1 MKPAESQILNHHS
14 IALVVFGVTGDL
26 TRRKLIPAIYQLF
39 KDNQLP
45 IKISIIGFARRE
57 WTDEIMKEN
66 LKQGIKEFSRTQPVE
81 KKYLEKLLSSVKY
94 IQSVFEND
102 KGYSELFD
110 ILTKEEFSGIIYYLA
125 TPPNEYIKIIQ
136 LLGKNRFKSNKNWA
150 RIVVEKPFGNDLP
163 TALELEKNLHL
174 YFEEKEIFRI
184 DHYLGKETVQNI
196 LVFRFA
202 NGIFEP
208 LWNNHY
214 VDHVQITVAETIGVG
229 TRAGYFEN
237 SGIIRDMFANH
248 LLQLLT
254 LTAMEAP
261 IAFNADSVRDEKL
274 KVLRS
279 IKPLNGKAAIENTIR
294 AQYGSSVDG
303 QNLTLGYKEEMG
315 VLNTSITETY
325 LAIKLSIDNWR
336 WAGVPFYI
344 RCGKRLPIYAT
355 EIVIHFKQIPLSL
368 FEWKNMAG
376 DAPNMLVVRLQPDEG
391 ISLSFGAKKPGYEN
405 QIAPVLMDFCYQDA
419 FGSKPPEAYERLLLD
434 CIMGDATLF
443 TRSDEVIEQWKFT
456 QMILDTW
463 KNTPIQ
469 ELPVYQAGSWG
480 PAEADSFI
488 RTDGRQWKNPQKS
501 DC

>member
-1 MKPAESQILNHHS
+1 MNNSNSKILKNKS

-39 KDNQLP
+39 KDGQLP
-45 IKISIIGFARRE
+45 LRINIVGFARRE
-57 WTDEIMKEN
+57 WTNEIMKEN
-66 LKQGIKEFSRTQPVE
+66 LKQGITEFSMSQPVDE
-81 KKYLEKLLSSVKY
+81 KMIENLINSVQY
-94 IQSVFEND
+94 IQSTFEED
-102 KGYSELFD
+102 KGYKELLN
-110 ILTKEEFSGIIYYLA
+110 ILGAGDFCGVIYYLA
-125 TPPNEYIKIIQ
+125 TPPNEYLKIIQ
-136 LLGKNRFKSNKNWA
+136 HLGKDKFHSNKCWS
-150 RIVVEKPFGNDLP
+150 RIVVEKPFGNDLIS
-163 TALELEKNLHL
+163 ALDLEKNLHL
-174 YFEEKEIFRI
+174 YFKENEIFRI

-261 IAFNADSVRDEKL
+261 FAFNADSVRDEKL

-279 IKPLNGKAAIENTIR
+279 IKPLIGKNAVENTIR
-294 AQYGSSVDG
+294 AQYGSGTIGENSI
-303 QNLTLGYKEEMG
+303 LGYKEEPG
-315 VLNTSITETY
+315 VMKTSTSETY

-344 RCGKRLPIYAT
+344 RCGKRLPIQAT
-355 EIVIHFKQIPLSL
+355 EIIIHFKQVPLSL

-376 DAPNMLVVRLQPDEG
+376 DAPNTLVLRLQPDEG
-391 ISLSFGAKKPGYEN
+391 ISLTFGAKKPGHEN
-405 QIAPVLMDFCYQDA
+405 QISPVLMDFCYQDV
-419 FGSKPPEAYERLLLD
+419 FGGEPPEAYERLLLD
-434 CIMGDATLF
+434 CMMGDATLF
-443 TRSDEVIEQWKFT
+443 TRSDEVIEQWEFT
-456 QMILDTW
+456 QKILDAW
-463 KNTPIQ
+463 KQEPINK
-469 ELPVYQAGSWG
+469 LPKYKAGSWG
-480 PAEADSFI
+480 PIEADLFI
-488 RTDGRQWKNPQKS
+488 QADGRKWKNPKK
-501 DC
+501 DYC